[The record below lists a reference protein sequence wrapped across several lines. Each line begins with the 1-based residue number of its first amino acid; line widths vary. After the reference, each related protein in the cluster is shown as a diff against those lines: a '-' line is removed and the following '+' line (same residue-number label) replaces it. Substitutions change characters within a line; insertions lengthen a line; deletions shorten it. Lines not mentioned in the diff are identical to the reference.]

1 MASQTDETTT
11 ALLSSLHDASSSWSK
26 FNLDNRR
33 STLTAASNA
42 TREAK
47 EQSAAARK
55 SLASST
61 KNLKKS
67 LAAATT
73 AASTSASSS
82 GGDGGSNGD
91 ATKTAVAELA
101 KIIKST
107 VKSYQEEIDA
117 LTRRCKSSDGAVSDL
132 LSGLKGLDD
141 PAPLLSAG
149 ATNLDAKVGQIH
161 HLLRAMEEMNEEVTR
176 ERDGRAQVEADNA
189 DLRRRLE
196 ESERRAEVAEKKAEE
211 AFASA
216 AAAAA
221 KSGDSSAPSSG
232 GGNGGGLNAAEREE
246 LIQLRREVAEYEVE
260 FRSLKNQ
267 DITIRRLEGK
277 IAEMEKSSEEQ
288 MQARLEEARQEL
300 AATEGQ
306 RAAAALEREA
316 AAERRVAKM
325 ELELRAERAGRE
337 ATQAHLLEAD
347 EGASAR
353 EAAWEAQRQILV
365 DDAERLRE
373 LLHDATRER
382 DDLRLR
388 VEATAGGDGGDA
400 VGDGGS
406 SADLH
411 RHQAPSSG
419 NTGSMSMSE
428 VIAERKAFEAEVNEL
443 TLISSALRDELKIK
457 DETIAEQ
464 RQTMQSAI
472 DKLEADRSSLLDN
485 VGKLQAQVDKAPS
498 EELVENMRRE
508 LRILKRLE
516 YSDDG
521 ADPDSG
527 ADPEMTT
534 PGGAAVGGGAD
545 KSLEAVLAGKLKRV
559 EAELVKERQEKSEL
573 SEECTELRKQ
583 LDTVEKAKA
592 DADALVLRLESD
604 LEKAIQT
611 SSHGANDSAIM
622 STPVKDPPLAKSNP
636 ATLEAV
642 MEGNEPPPT
651 PLPEFESPAPSV
663 GASASE
669 KAADDHSVATIVMAQ
684 RDRLRA
690 RCDAL
695 EAERDSF
702 KRELQIQVAS
712 AESLKSDNTKLYEKV
727 RYLQSYSSNS
737 GVGPRSRGAAADRDL
752 DLEALE
758 QRYEASVDPFRQF
771 SRAER
776 QRKLNEM
783 SPPERAVF
791 IFAKVVLGT
800 KEMRTLLFFY
810 MITLHTLVFVTTYH
824 WSHEMGCHDL
834 VHHEDLAHFHGGV
847 PLENQGDAPADAA
860 ASAGEAAAAGN

>member
-1 MASQTDETTT
+1 MTSQTDEATT
-11 ALLSSLHDASSSWSK
+11 ALLSTLHFASSSWSK

-47 EQSAAARK
+47 ELSAAARK

-61 KNLKKS
+61 KNLKKN
-67 LAAATT
+67 LATATT
-73 AASTSASSS
+73 ASTS
-82 GGDGGSNGD
+82 GGDGD
-91 ATKTAVAELA
+91 ATKAAVAELA
-101 KIIKST
+101 KVVKST

-117 LTRRCKSSDGAVSDL
+117 LTRRCKSSDGAVADL

-149 ATNLDAKVGQIH
+149 ATNLEAKVGQIH
-161 HLLRAMEEMNEEVTR
+161 HLLRAMEEMNEEGTR
-176 ERDGRAQVEADNA
+176 ERDGRAQMEADNA

-196 ESERRAEVAEKKAEE
+196 EAERRAEVAEHKAEE

-216 AAAAA
+216 ASAA
-221 KSGDSSAPSSG
+221 KSGGAGGDASSAPSSG
-232 GGNGGGLNAAEREE
+232 GIGIGGANGGLNAAEREE

-288 MQARLEEARQEL
+288 MQVRLEEARQEL
-300 AATEGQ
+300 AETEGR
-306 RAAAALEREA
+306 RAAEALEREA

-337 ATQAHLLEAD
+337 ATQVHLLEAD

-388 VEATAGGDGGDA
+388 VEATAGGSGGDG
-400 VGDGGS
+400 VGGS
-406 SADLH
+406 TANMH
-411 RHQAPSSG
+411 HHQAPSSG

-443 TLISSALRDELKIK
+443 TLMSSALRDELKIK
-457 DETIAEQ
+457 DEAMAEQ
-464 RQTMQSAI
+464 RQTMQAAI

-498 EELVENMRRE
+498 EDLVENMRRE

-516 YSDDG
+516 YNDDG

-545 KSLEAVLAGKLKRV
+545 KTLEAVLAGKLKRV
-559 EAELVKERQEKSEL
+559 EAELVKERREKSEL
-573 SEECTELRKQ
+573 SDECAELRKQ
-583 LDTVEKAKA
+583 LDTVEKAKD
-592 DADALVLRLESD
+592 DADALVLSLEAD
-604 LEKAIQT
+604 LEKVIQT
-611 SSHGANDSAIM
+611 STHGANDSAIM

-651 PLPEFESPAPSV
+651 PMPEFESPSPAD
-663 GASASE
+663 GASVSE

-702 KRELQIQVAS
+702 KRELQVQVAS

-737 GVGPRSRGAAADRDL
+737 GVGPRGRGAAADRDL
-752 DLEALE
+752 DLEALV

-810 MITLHTLVFVTTYH
+810 MIALHTLVFVTTYH

-860 ASAGEAAAAGN
+860 ESAGEAAAGK

>member
-1 MASQTDETTT
+1 MASAAAAHPQTDEATSD
-11 ALLSSLHDASSSWSK
+11 LLSKLHAASSSWSK
-26 FNLDNRR
+26 FDLDHRR
-33 STLTAASNA
+33 SALVAAGNT
-42 TREAK
+42 TREGR

-55 SLASST
+55 TLAAST
-61 KNLKKS
+61 KNLKKGV
-67 LAAATT
+67 ATATT
-73 AASTSASSS
+73 ASSS
-82 GGDGGSNGD
+82 STNVD
-91 ATKTAVAELA
+91 ATKTAVADLA
-101 KIIKST
+101 KIVKST

-132 LSGLKGLDD
+132 LAGLKSVDD
-141 PAPLLSAG
+141 PGPLLAAG

-161 HLLRAMEEMNEEVTR
+161 HLLAAMEEMNEEVTR
-176 ERDGRAQVEADNA
+176 EREGRAQVEEDSAA
-189 DLRRRLE
+189 LRKRLDE
-196 ESERRAEVAEKKAEE
+196 AERRAEVAERKAEE

-216 AAAAA
+216 SAA
-221 KSGDSSAPSSG
+221 KSSAADAASSAPSSG
-232 GGNGGGLNAAEREE
+232 GGAVGAGGGSGGSLNAAEREE

-267 DITIRRLEGK
+267 DITIRRLETK
-277 IAEMEKSSEEQ
+277 IAEMERSSEEQ

-300 AATEGQ
+300 AETEGRRATE
-306 RAAAALEREA
+306 ALEREA
-316 AAERRVAKM
+316 AAERRVAKT

-337 ATQAHLLEAD
+337 ATQAHLFEAD

-382 DDLRLR
+382 DGLRLR
-388 VEATAGGDGGDA
+388 VEATAGSSGDKQA
-400 VGDGGS
+400 
-406 SADLH
+406 
-411 RHQAPSSG
+411 APSSG
-419 NTGSMSMSE
+419 NAASSMSVSE
-428 VIAERKAFEAEVNEL
+428 VVAEREAFEAEVNEL
-443 TLISSALRDELKIK
+443 TLMSSALRDELKIK

-472 DKLEADRSSLLDN
+472 DKLEADRGSLLGN
-485 VGKLQAQVDKAPS
+485 VAKLQAQVDKAPS

-516 YSDDG
+516 YNDDG

-534 PGGAAVGGGAD
+534 PGGGAAGVAAD
-545 KSLEAVLAGKLKRV
+545 KTLEAVLAGKLKRV
-559 EAELVKERQEKSEL
+559 EAELVKERREKSEL
-573 SEECTELRKQ
+573 ADECTELRKR
-583 LDTVEKAKA
+583 LDTVDKAKA
-592 DADALVLRLESD
+592 DADALVLSLEAD

-611 SSHGANDSAIM
+611 STQGATDSAIM
-622 STPVKDPPLAKSNP
+622 STPVKDAPIARSNP

-651 PLPEFESPAPSV
+651 PLPEFESPAPAV
-663 GASASE
+663 GTSASE
-669 KAADDHSVATIVMAQ
+669 KVADDHSVATIIMAQ

-702 KRELQIQVAS
+702 KRELQMQVAS

-758 QRYEASVDPFRQF
+758 QRYETSVDPFKQF

-810 MITLHTLVFVTTYH
+810 MIALHTLVFVTTYH

-860 ASAGEAAAAGN
+860 AAAT

>member
-1 MASQTDETTT
+1 MATQQADDATA
-11 ALLSSLHDASSSWSK
+11 ALL
-26 FNLDNRR
+26 
-33 STLTAASNA
+33 STLTAAAGSWSKFQLDGRRTALTTAAAA

-55 SLASST
+55 SLAAST
-61 KNLKKS
+61 KSLKKS
-67 LAAATT
+67 LAAATAAT
-73 AASTSASSS
+73 A
-82 GGDGGSNGD
+82 DGEGD
-91 ATKTAVAELA
+91 ATAAAATRAAVAELA
-101 KIIKST
+101 KIVKST
-107 VKSYQEEIDA
+107 VKSYQEEIDS
-117 LTRRCKSSDGAVSDL
+117 LTRRCKAGDGAAADL
-132 LSGLKGLDD
+132 LAGLRGLDD

-149 ATNLDAKVGQIH
+149 ASNLEAKVGQVH
-161 HLLRAMEEMNEEVTR
+161 HLLGAMEEMNEEVTR
-176 ERDGRAQVEADNA
+176 ERDGRAQLQDDNDA
-189 DLRRRLE
+189 LRRRLE
-196 ESERRAEVAEKKAEE
+196 EAERRAEAAERQAEE

-216 AAAAA
+216 ASASAAAGSHGAAAA
-221 KSGDSSAPSSG
+221 DASASSATSSG
-232 GGNGGGLNAAEREE
+232 GGGGSLNAPEREE

-277 IAEMEKSSEEQ
+277 IADLEKSSEEQ

-300 AATEGQ
+300 AETEGR
-306 RAAAALEREA
+306 RAAEALEREA
-316 AAERRVAKM
+316 AAERRVAKV

-388 VEATAGGDGGDA
+388 VEATAGGHGSSGGGGA
-400 VGDGGS
+400 EGVGDGDGT
-406 SADLH
+406 A
-411 RHQAPSSG
+411 A
-419 NTGSMSMSE
+419 E
-428 VIAERKAFEAEVNEL
+428 VLAERRAFEAEVAEV
-443 TLISSALRDELKIK
+443 TLMSSALRDELKIK
-457 DETIAEQ
+457 DEAIAEQ
-464 RQTMQSAI
+464 RRTMQSTI

-516 YSDDG
+516 YNDDG

-534 PGGAAVGGGAD
+534 PGGVAAGGGAD
-545 KSLEAVLAGKLKRV
+545 KTLEAVLAGKLKRV
-559 EAELVKERQEKSEL
+559 EAELVKERREKSEL
-573 SEECTELRKQ
+573 TDACAELRQ
-583 LDTVEKAKA
+583 ELDTVEKAKA
-592 DADALVLRLESD
+592 DADALVLSLEAD

-611 SSHGANDSAIM
+611 STHGSTHGATDSAIM
-622 STPVKDPPLAKSNP
+622 STPAKDPPLAKSNP
-636 ATLEAV
+636 ATLAAV

-651 PLPEFESPAPSV
+651 PLPEFESPAPTV
-663 GASASE
+663 GTSESE
-669 KAADDHSVATIVMAQ
+669 KVADDHSVATIVMAQ

-702 KRELQIQVAS
+702 KRELQIQVSS

-727 RYLQSYSSNS
+727 RYLQSYSSQS

-810 MITLHTLVFVTTYH
+810 MIALHTLVFVTTYH

-860 ASAGEAAAAGN
+860 AAATGDAAAGK